1 MIVQTH
7 YPDHPL
13 LNKLARHNYGQYTQI
28 LLEERQQ
35 AQLPPFSYQALL
47 RAESNKQ
54 QVAVKFLKIAK
65 TKLQALTDGK
75 LDISG
80 PVSSPMEKRAG
91 RYRFQLLIQSG
102 NRQTMKRYLTP
113 WIDKLGNLPESRKVR
128 WSLDVD
134 PQDMV

>member
-13 LNKLARHNYGQYTQI
+13 LNKLARHDYGQYTQS
-28 LLEERQQ
+28 LLEERKQ

-54 QVAVKFLKIAK
+54 HVAVKFLNIARAR
-65 TKLQALTDGK
+65 LQAFTGGK
-75 LDISG
+75 LDIYG
-80 PVSSPMEKRAG
+80 PISAPMEKRAG

-102 NRQTMKRYLTP
+102 NRQIMKRILAP
-113 WIDKLGNLPESRKVR
+113 WIYKLGNLPESRKVR

-134 PQDMV
+134 PQEMI